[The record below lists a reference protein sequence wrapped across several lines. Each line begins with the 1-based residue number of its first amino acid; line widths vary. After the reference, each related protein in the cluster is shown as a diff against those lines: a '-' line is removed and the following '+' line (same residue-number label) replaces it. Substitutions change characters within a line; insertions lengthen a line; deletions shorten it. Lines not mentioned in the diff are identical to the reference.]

1 LGLHCHGSTQFQE
14 VKGNAKK
21 FIDDLWL
28 GVTSDPSLIPLDTC
42 GHMWYHTGAT
52 REDSMA
58 ANGLTLEGMCNDYL
72 FHHCSV
78 YRYRTESMRKW
89 LTTMAFNTRQA
100 NDIKQNEFFMM
111 CLLIINDKHKWSYI
125 FRNGKGHK

>member
-1 LGLHCHGSTQFQE
+1 MPRNLFVIQNFTLDICG
-14 VKGNAKK
+14 
-21 FIDDLWL
+21 
-28 GVTSDPSLIPLDTC
+28 GV
-42 GHMWYHTGAT
+42 WYDIGAT

-78 YRYRTESMRKW
+78 YRYKTESMRKW
-89 LTTMAFNTRQA
+89 LTTMAFNSRQA

-111 CLLIINDKHKWSYI
+111 CLQIMNDKHKWSYI